1 MADKPWPLATRPWI
15 VLPPPS
21 GGPNPVEPIEPYA
34 TKFYSQAIDE
44 HTALVEAIV
53 GGRVDDA
60 GVLAREH
67 FTMSARTL
75 RAVIS
80 RGAGETVS

>member
-1 MADKPWPLATRPWI
+1 VGRI
-15 VLPPPS
+15 PS
-21 GGPNPVEPIEPYA
+21 RPIEPYA
-34 TKFYSQAIDE
+34 KTFYSQALDE
-44 HTALVEAIV
+44 HTALMEAIV
-53 GGRVDDA
+53 GGRVNDA